1 MAMHGHLTRWLV
13 LTFAVVFVLV
23 GLAAESGLVGAIAGA
38 IVVAVIAAATR
49 TRRPRA
55 SRHA

>member
-1 MAMHGHLTRWLV
+1 MHHHLTRWLV

-23 GLAAESGLVGAIAGA
+23 GLAAESGLAGAIAGA
-38 IVVAVIAAATR
+38 IVVAVLAAAAR
-49 TRRPRA
+49 TRRPGA